1 VWNGYTAVSTDPVEG
16 GGTDEIRG
24 AVGVAEVAIVDL
36 FFLFDLGGVIE
47 DMGCL
52 VAFVSLYF
60 SSRAQDTL
68 MTGPSAHWTP
78 RLLPMYDEIPVY
90 TIVFSILLYLHG

>member
-1 VWNGYTAVSTDPVEG
+1 VWNGYTAVSTDLVEVG
-16 GGTDEIRG
+16 STDEIRS
-24 AVGVAEVAIVDL
+24 AVGVAKVAIVDL

-60 SSRAQDTL
+60 SPRVQDIL
-68 MTGPSAHWTP
+68 ITGPSVH
-78 RLLPMYDEIPVY
+78 
-90 TIVFSILLYLHG
+90 